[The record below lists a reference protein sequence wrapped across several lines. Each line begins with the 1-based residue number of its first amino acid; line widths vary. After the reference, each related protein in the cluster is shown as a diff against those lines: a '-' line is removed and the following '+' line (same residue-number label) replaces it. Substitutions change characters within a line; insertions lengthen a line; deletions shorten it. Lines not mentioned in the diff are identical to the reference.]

1 MSISERDG
9 AIGLIKSN
17 GEEETFQQKANFSL
31 VIVAKVEG
39 SKDGY
44 VSRITRA
51 PDNVTR

>member
-39 SKDGY
+39 SKDVG
-44 VSRITRA
+44 RITRA

>member
-31 VIVAKVEG
+31 LIVAKVKMAMLVGLQEL
-39 SKDGY
+39 
-44 VSRITRA
+44 
-51 PDNVTR
+51 